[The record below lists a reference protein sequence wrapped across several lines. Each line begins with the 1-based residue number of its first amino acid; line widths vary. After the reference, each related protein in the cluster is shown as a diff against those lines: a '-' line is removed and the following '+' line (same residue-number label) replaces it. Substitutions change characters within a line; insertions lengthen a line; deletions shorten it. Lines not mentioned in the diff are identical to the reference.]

1 MTKKRCGI
9 YIRVSTQMQVEEG
22 YSYEEQKEIL
32 IKRAE
37 HEGKDGSCFGGKRA
51 GSQQFQPRGHLK
63 KTGADNFGKI
73 WNKRKKKEHSVQ
85 DGK

>member
-1 MTKKRCGI
+1 MQAGVDGKAAALDDTLRLCKRGET
-9 YIRVSTQMQVEEG
+9 S
-22 YSYEEQKEIL
+22 
-32 IKRAE
+32 KRAE

-63 KTGADNFGKI
+63 KTGAENLGKI